1 MKLLYLAND
10 ENINI
15 ARTLLSL
22 FKKTYYELYGAYHC
36 TLTYHLITCH
46 LVDDTIAHGSS
57 IGHSSYA
64 LEGALGILTNSLHG
78 TVGYSG
84 QMIRSKIIKFFL
96 RFIKFFLRFI
106 KFFLIIF

>member
-1 MKLLYLAND
+1 MSNSFFLAMKLLYLAND

-57 IGHSSYA
+57 IG
-64 LEGALGILTNSLHG
+64 TNSLHG

-96 RFIKFFLRFI
+96 RFIKFFL
-106 KFFLIIF
+106 IIF

>member
-1 MKLLYLAND
+1 MKLLYLANE

-15 ARTLLSL
+15 ARKLLSI
-22 FKKTYYELYGAYHC
+22 FKKTYFELYGAYHC

-84 QMIRSKIIKFFL
+84 QMIRSMFIILFGL
-96 RFIKFFLRFI
+96 FI
-106 KFFLIIF
+106 